1 MSTQSSTGSATP
13 SSLYKLY
20 KECGAVAANPCT
32 LRRQFSSVDR
42 PEAVVRLN
50 LLGLK
55 RGLHNSSGYA
65 PVATVSSS
73 AESTYHIHRHSSPPK
88 ISLKQLPN
96 VNRRESNGSNVRTVS
111 LTLASL
117 DMNRR

>member
-13 SSLYKLY
+13 SSLYKIY

-42 PEAVVRLN
+42 PEEAMRLN

-55 RGLHNSSGYA
+55 GGSYNTSGYA
-65 PVATVSSS
+65 SVVTVNAR
-73 AESTYHIHRHSSPPK
+73 AEPTYRVHRHNSPPK
-88 ISLKQLPN
+88 MSLKQLSN
-96 VNRRESNGSNVRTVS
+96 VNRRECNVSNVRTVA

-117 DMNRR
+117 DMHRR